1 MADNLP
7 YLSTPGSIRTGLE
20 RIRDAATPDRVT
32 TDFIQTKLAIKGG
45 TGASLAAFLKKVG
58 LVNSDASPSDLYKR
72 FRNAQTSGA
81 AIAEAMRIGYRELFD
96 INEYCYVLND
106 KDLLSLVCQ
115 VTGAAADSRAAE
127 LTVSTFK
134 SLKAFA
140 DFDAKTKSAGGVA
153 EAAVPSALPPY
164 APTPTNNGNLGL
176 NLSYTINLNL
186 PATSDQA
193 VFNAIFRSLREHLL
207 NGE

>member
-1 MADNLP
+1 MADTLP
-7 YLSTPGSIRTGLE
+7 YLPTPGSIRTGLE

-45 TGASLAAFLKKVG
+45 TGASLAAFLKKIG
-58 LVNSDASPSDLYKR
+58 LVNSDASPSELYKK
-72 FRNAQTSGA
+72 FRNTQTSAA
-81 AIAEAMRIGYRELFD
+81 AIADAVRLGYRELFD
-96 INEYCYVLND
+96 INEYCYALND
-106 KDLLSLVCQ
+106 KDLLSLICQ
-115 VTGAAADSRAAE
+115 VTGAAADSRTAE
-127 LTVSTFK
+127 LTVATFK
-134 SLKAFA
+134 QLKGFA
-140 DFDAKTKSAGGVA
+140 DFDAKPKAIELASDDTTSV
-153 EAAVPSALPPY
+153 AVPAYQSSGSAQ
-164 APTPTNNGNLGL
+164 NSIGL

>member
-7 YLSTPGSIRTGLE
+7 YLSSPGSIRTGLE

-45 TGASLAAFLKKVG
+45 TGASLAAFLKKIG
-58 LVNSDASPSDLYKR
+58 LVNSDASPTDLYKR
-72 FRNAQTSGA
+72 FRNTQTSGA

-96 INEYCYVLND
+96 INEYCHVLND

-115 VTGAAADSRAAE
+115 ATGAAADSRLAE
-127 LTVSTFK
+127 MTVATFK
-134 SLKAFA
+134 NLRTFA
-140 DFDAKTKSAGGVA
+140 DFEAKSRSVEVLAEESASP
-153 EAAVPSALPPY
+153 AVPAYTSPPMS
-164 APTPTNNGNLGL
+164 NGSLGL

>member
-7 YLSTPGSIRTGLE
+7 YLSSPGSIRTGLE

-72 FRNAQTSGA
+72 FRNTQTSGM
-81 AIAEAMRIGYRELFD
+81 AIAEAVRIGYRELFD

-115 VTGAAADSRAAE
+115 VTGAAADSRTAE
-127 LTVSTFK
+127 LTVATFK
-134 SLKAFA
+134 HLKSFA
-140 DFDAKTKSAGGVA
+140 DFETKAKSMDVVA
-153 EAAVPSALPPY
+153 EESATAVPITYPS
-164 APTPTNNGNLGL
+164 APTNQSNLGL

>member
-1 MADNLP
+1 MTDTLP
-7 YLSTPGSIRTGLE
+7 YLPTPGSIRTGLE

-32 TDFIQTKLAIKGG
+32 IDFIQTKLAIKGG
-45 TGASLAAFLKKVG
+45 TGASIAAFLKKIG
-58 LVNSDASPSDLYKR
+58 LVNSDASPSELYKR
-72 FRNAQTSGA
+72 FRNTQTSGES
-81 AIAEAMRIGYRELFD
+81 IAEAMRIGYRELFD
-96 INEYCYVLND
+96 INEYCYALND

-115 VTGAAADSRAAE
+115 ATGSAADSQTAK
-127 LTVSTFK
+127 LTVATFK
-134 SLKAFA
+134 NLKAFA
-140 DFDAKTKSAGGVA
+140 DFDAKSKAVDA
-153 EAAVPSALPPY
+153 VPEEAALPAVPAYRAS
-164 APTPTNNGNLGL
+164 TNNQDSLGL

>member
-1 MADNLP
+1 MADTLP
-7 YLSTPGSIRTGLE
+7 YLATPGSIRTALE

-45 TGASLAAFLKKVG
+45 TGASIAAFLKKIG
-58 LVNSDASPSDLYKR
+58 LVNSDASPTELYKK
-72 FRNAQTSGA
+72 FRNTQTSGA
-81 AIAEAMRIGYRELFD
+81 SIAEAIRIGYRELFD
-96 INEYCYVLND
+96 INEYCYALSD

-115 VTGAAADSRAAE
+115 ATGSAADSRTAE
-127 LTVSTFK
+127 LTVATFK
-134 SLKAFA
+134 HLKAFA
-140 DFDAKTKSAGGVA
+140 DFDAKSKAADAMPEEIVSA
-153 EAAVPSALPPY
+153 ALPAY
-164 APTPTNNGNLGL
+164 RTPANNTDSLGI